1 MSTVS
6 NLKHL
11 KNNLLKKVPSVETV
25 LSIPSVCDFELSF
38 GRNAV
43 KNATRSVLAKLRK
56 DINSLETELEIEL
69 MNKTVL
75 EVLKKHGDLPPLTAK
90 IFETLQKETR
100 SNLENV
106 INATGVLIHTN
117 LGRAPLSSRAVESV
131 SAIARG
137 YSNLEYDLKTGKRGS
152 RHDHVSHLFKQ
163 LFPHKE
169 AIVLNNA
176 AAAVMLCLNT
186 FAFGKEVIIS
196 RGELVEIGGSFRV
209 PDILERSGARLKE
222 VGTTN
227 KTRIEDYSAAIG
239 PDTGAL
245 LRVHPSNFRIIGF
258 TQSVKTEALVK
269 LGEENNLLV
278 IEDFGSGNLLTLEP
292 HGLPNEPTVNDSLSE
307 GAHLVIFSGDKL
319 LGGPQ
324 SGILLGSPEAIKSC
338 RQNPMSR
345 ALRVDKLTYA
355 ALEATLLSFIEG
367 KAKTEIPVL
376 RMLALSKM
384 AIEQRAENL
393 IASIN
398 TKASIEISIA
408 DGTSRVG
415 GGAAADSLL
424 PTSVITISKDATTPD
439 ELILALRNHHPPVIA
454 RISED
459 QVLIDLRTVEPSE
472 DYQIKEA
479 LESL

>member
-1 MSTVS
+1 
-6 NLKHL
+6 
-11 KNNLLKKVPSVETV
+11 
-25 LSIPSVCDFELSF
+25 
-38 GRNAV
+38 
-43 KNATRSVLAKLRK
+43 
-56 DINSLETELEIEL
+56 
-69 MNKTVL
+69 
-75 EVLKKHGDLPPLTAK
+75 
-90 IFETLQKETR
+90 
-100 SNLENV
+100 
-106 INATGVLIHTN
+106 
-117 LGRAPLSSRAVESV
+117 
-131 SAIARG
+131 
-137 YSNLEYDLKTGKRGS
+137 
-152 RHDHVSHLFKQ
+152 
-163 LFPHKE
+163 
-169 AIVLNNA
+169 
-176 AAAVMLCLNT
+176 MLCLNT

-209 PDILERSGARLKE
+209 PDILERSGARLRE

-245 LRVHPSNFRIIGF
+245 LRVHPSNFRIVGF

-269 LGEENNLLV
+269 LGEKNNLLV

-345 ALRVDKLTYA
+345 ALRVGKLTYA

-384 AIEQRAENL
+384 AIEQRAKNL
-393 IASIN
+393 IDSIN

-459 QVLIDLRTVEPSE
+459 QVLIDLRTVEPSQ
-472 DYQIKEA
+472 DYHIKEA